1 MISEKEVEKVAFLAR
16 LSLTAEEKQAYA
28 KQLSSILGYF
38 QQMSEIKTDGVEPLV
53 TPTDV
58 TPHLRTDK
66 TENWPK
72 SADALQQAPERMGN
86 LFKVPPVVGG

>member
-28 KQLSSILGYF
+28 KQLSSILNYF
-38 QQMSEIKTDGVEPLV
+38 QQLSEIDTKGVVPLV
-53 TPTDV
+53 SPTDMV
-58 TPHLRTDK
+58 PVWREDK
-66 TENWPK
+66 AEVWR
-72 SADALQQAPERMGN
+72 DAAAALAEAPERMGN